1 MKIFN
6 LIKPVFAQGEF
17 DELIGN
23 INPPAGVG
31 TTNIETGGIENIG
44 ILLMVSRLLQIVT
57 VVASIWVAV
66 NLIYAAY
73 IYLSSGGKA
82 DSHQKVNNIL
92 TMSITGLLIIVSAYT
107 FAGLIGLI
115 FFGDASYL
123 INPTITAIGV

>member
-31 TTNIETGGIENIG
+31 TMNIETGGPENIG

-57 VVASIWVAV
+57 VVASIWVRKRTFCTP
-66 NLIYAAY
+66 AY
-73 IYLSSGGKA
+73 GAKTDFLHS
-82 DSHQKVNNIL
+82 
-92 TMSITGLLIIVSAYT
+92 
-107 FAGLIGLI
+107 
-115 FFGDASYL
+115 
-123 INPTITAIGV
+123 